1 MEKYNTAE
9 DAFNSLKIGT
19 QFKKI
24 HCRKLLKQV
33 IEANWNRWPRK
44 PICSTFDDVIRIF
57 GNELRFLSKSIR
69 VGMTPDHKVVI
80 FADVYGD
87 PPDIR
92 SCREIVNN
100 CKNFKLDNINIEMFH
115 KCYLEQD
122 DPKDFKNGFRPPKT
136 TKYYYHGYT
145 QFYRG
150 NLMGLIITP

>member
-33 IEANWNRWPRK
+33 IEANWECKHWASRGK
-44 PICSTFDDVIRIF
+44 PICSTFELCILIF
-57 GNELRFLSKSIR
+57 LNELRFLSKSIR
-69 VGMTPDHKVVI
+69 VGMTPDDKVVI
-80 FADVYGD
+80 FADVYD
-87 PPDIR
+87 SADDIIM
-92 SCREIVNN
+92 CREIVNKT
-100 CKNFKLDNINIEMFH
+100 KNNNNNINIEMFH
-115 KCYLEQD
+115 KSYGEL
-122 DPKDFKNGFRPPKT
+122 DFKNGFRPPKT

-150 NLMGLIITP
+150 NLIGLIITP

>member
-33 IEANWNRWPRK
+33 IEANWKRPRK
-44 PICSTFDDVIRIF
+44 PICSSFELCILIF
-57 GNELRFLSKSIR
+57 LNEVRFLSKSIR

-80 FADVYGD
+80 FADVYD
-87 PPDIR
+87 SADDIIM
-92 SCREIVNN
+92 CREIVNN
-100 CKNFKLDNINIEMFH
+100 CKNFKFDNINIEMFH
-115 KCYLEQD
+115 KSYGELT
-122 DPKDFKNGFRPPKT
+122 FKTGFRPPKT

-150 NLMGLIITP
+150 NLVGLIITP

>member
-33 IEANWNRWPRK
+33 IEANWEWWPRE
-44 PICSTFDDVIRIF
+44 PTCSSFDDVVRIF
-57 GNELRFLSKSIR
+57 GPNELRFLSKSIR
-69 VGMTPDHKVVI
+69 VGMTPDDKVVI

-87 PPDIR
+87 PPDII
-92 SCREIVNN
+92 SCREIVNKTN
-100 CKNFKLDNINIEMFH
+100 NNNINIEMFH
-115 KCYLEQD
+115 KSYDEL
-122 DPKDFKNGFRPPKT
+122 DFENGFRPPKT

-150 NLMGLIITP
+150 NLVGLIITP

>member
-24 HCRKLLKQV
+24 HCRKLLKKV
-33 IEANWNRWPRK
+33 ILANWEWWPRE
-44 PICSTFDDVIRIF
+44 PICSTFDDVVRIF

-80 FADVYGD
+80 FADVYGH
-87 PPDIR
+87 PPDIIR
-92 SCREIVNN
+92 CREIVNHP
-100 CKNFKLDNINIEMFH
+100 KNTNTKYTIEMFH
-115 KCYLEQD
+115 KSYDKLDYE
-122 DPKDFKNGFRPPKT
+122 NGFRPPKT

-150 NLMGLIITP
+150 NLVGLIITP